1 MKWKDEMQSSSTK
14 KTAAETA
21 RRLFGLFAGL
31 AAAAFSAEAE
41 AGESGGDYLSR
52 PPQDEI
58 IYLVFPDRFENA
70 DATNDTGGLEGDRL
84 VTGFDP
90 AHKGFFHGGDLK
102 GLTSRLDYIEKL
114 GATAVWLGPIYKNKP
129 VQGPPGDESAGYHG
143 YWITDFTTVDPHF
156 GSEDDLRE
164 FVEAAH
170 ARGLKVYL
178 DIIVNH
184 TADVIRLR
192 ECHDPDYS
200 GDDKET
206 GGCPYRS
213 KAAYPFATRGGV
225 GGAPINDGFIGDQPP
240 FQTADNFA
248 GLTRPDFAYT
258 PYVPAGEENVKVPA
272 WLNDVRYYHN
282 RGDSTFEGESSLYG
296 DFSGLDDLQT
306 EDPRVVQGFV
316 DIFSEW
322 ISKYRIDGF
331 RVDTAKHVNPEF
343 WQAFIPAILDH
354 AASLGIPNFYI
365 FAEAYEPNPAG
376 LARHTRVDGFPATLD
391 FAFQS
396 VVADV
401 VARGAPTSR
410 FEELFAVDVLYAG
423 GEATA
428 LGLPVFISNHDMGRF
443 ARMLREA
450 LPGASDE
457 ELLKR
462 LTLAHAMMFFMRGA
476 PIIYSGD
483 EQGFVGDGG
492 DQAAREDMF
501 PSKVASYNDNDLV
514 GTDKTTA
521 VSNFDRG
528 HPLFRALAGMAK
540 IYNRHEA
547 LRRGVQR
554 LRFAEPQGGLI
565 ALSRLGAGGGE
576 YLVVFNTRNQPRTVD
591 LTVDPRSTSW
601 KSLHGECGRA
611 SSVRGSYRVALKSL
625 DFLICRSNDWSAP
638 E

>member
-1 MKWKDEMQSSSTK
+1 MRSSSLK
-14 KTAAETA
+14 KPAAQTA
-21 RRLFGLFAGL
+21 RRLFFSFAGL
-31 AAAAFSAEAE
+31 AAAVFSTTASAS
-41 AGESGGDYLSR
+41 ESGGAYLSR
-52 PPQDEI
+52 PPQDEV

-70 DATNDTGGLEGDRL
+70 DSSNDAGGLEGDRL

-170 ARGLKVYL
+170 ARDIKVYL

-184 TADVIRLR
+184 TADVIVLR
-192 ECHDPDYS
+192 ECHDPDYA
-200 GDDKET
+200 GDDKEV
-206 GGCPYRS
+206 GGCPYRA
-213 KAAYPFATRGGV
+213 KAAYPYATRGGV
-225 GGAPINDGFIGDQPP
+225 DGAPINEGFMGDAPP
-240 FQTADNFA
+240 FQTRDNFA
-248 GLTRPDFAYT
+248 RLTRPDFAYM
-258 PYVPAGEENVKVPA
+258 PYVPAGEENAKVPA

-306 EDPRVVQGFV
+306 EDPRVVEGFI

-322 ISKYRIDGF
+322 ITKYRIDGF

-354 AASLGIPNFYI
+354 AASLGIPNFYL
-365 FAEAYEPNPAG
+365 FAEAYEPDPAG

-410 FEELFAVDVLYAG
+410 FADLFAVDALYAG

-428 LGLPVFISNHDMGRF
+428 AQLPVFISNHDMGRF
-443 ARMLREA
+443 ARVLREA
-450 LPGASDE
+450 LPDASDE

-501 PSKVASYNDNDLV
+501 PSLVASYNDNDLV

-521 VSNFDRG
+521 VSNFDRR
-528 HPLFRALAGMAK
+528 HPLFRALADMARVYK
-540 IYNRHEA
+540 GNET
-547 LRRGVQR
+547 LRRGMQR
-554 LRFAEPQGGLI
+554 LRLAEPDGGLI
-565 ALSRLGAGGGE
+565 AISRPGEAGGE
-576 YLVVFNTRNQPRTVD
+576 YLVVFNTRTEARIVD
-591 LTVDPRSTSW
+591 LVIDPRSTSW
-601 KSLHGECGRA
+601 KSLHGECRGA
-611 SSVRGSYRVALKSL
+611 SSVRGSYRVSLKPL
-625 DFLICRSNDWSAP
+625 DYLICRSNDWSAA